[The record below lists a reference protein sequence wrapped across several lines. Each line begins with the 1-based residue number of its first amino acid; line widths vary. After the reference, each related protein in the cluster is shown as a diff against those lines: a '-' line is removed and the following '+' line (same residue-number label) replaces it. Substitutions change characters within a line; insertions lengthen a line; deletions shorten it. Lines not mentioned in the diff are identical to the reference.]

1 MTMGPCVRATLE
13 GLQRKPCPVL
23 EDHEEREE
31 EEGVAR
37 FNRRMVKKI
46 LDAVSPFF

>member
-1 MTMGPCVRATLE
+1 MGPCVRATLD
-13 GLQRKPCPVL
+13 GLQGGPCPEL
-23 EDHEEREE
+23 EDQEERAE

-37 FNRRMVKKI
+37 FNRSMVKKI